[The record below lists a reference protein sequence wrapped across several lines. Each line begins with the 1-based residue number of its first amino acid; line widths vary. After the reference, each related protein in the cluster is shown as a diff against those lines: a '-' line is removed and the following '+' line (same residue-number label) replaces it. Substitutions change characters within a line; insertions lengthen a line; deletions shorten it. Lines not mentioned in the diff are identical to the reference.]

1 MKMWLFNFSQAN
13 FAGSFKSRA
22 TCENTSEPVFE
33 EKHKIAFWTKTK
45 DTKVSKT
52 LSKTYKT
59 LKNIFRFDR
68 QEIEHTHHI
77 WTCTITQMR

>member
-1 MKMWLFNFSQAN
+1 M
-13 FAGSFKSRA
+13 GSSNSRA
-22 TCENTSEPVFE
+22 THESTFELVFE
-33 EKHKIAFWTKTK
+33 EKHKIAFWTTTR
-45 DTKVSKT
+45 DTKASKS

-59 LKNIFRFDR
+59 IRNIFGFDW

>member
-1 MKMWLFNFSQAN
+1 MKMWLFNFPQAN
-13 FAGSFKSRA
+13 FAGSSKLQA
-22 TCENTSEPVFE
+22 TRENDSEQVFE
-33 EKHKIAFWTKTK
+33 ENHKIAFWTKTK
-45 DTKVSKT
+45 DKKVSKS

-59 LKNIFRFDR
+59 LKNIFGFDR

>member
-1 MKMWLFNFSQAN
+1 M
-13 FAGSFKSRA
+13 GSSKSRA
-22 TCENTSEPVFE
+22 TCENTSELVFE
-33 EKHKIAFWTKTK
+33 EKLKIAFWTKNK
-45 DTKVSKT
+45 YTKVSKS

-59 LKNIFRFDR
+59 IRNIFGFDW

>member
-1 MKMWLFNFSQAN
+1 MKMWLFNFPQAN

-22 TCENTSEPVFE
+22 THENTFEPVFE

-45 DTKVSKT
+45 DTKVSES

-59 LKNIFRFDR
+59 LKNLFGFDR

>member
-1 MKMWLFNFSQAN
+1 MKMWLFNFPQAN
-13 FAGSFKSRA
+13 FARSSKSQA
-22 TCENTSEPVFE
+22 THKNTSEPVFE

-45 DTKVSKT
+45 DTKVLKT

-59 LKNIFRFDR
+59 LKNLFGFDR
-68 QEIEHTHHI
+68 QEIEHTNHI

>member
-1 MKMWLFNFSQAN
+1 MKMWLFNFPQAN
-13 FAGSFKSRA
+13 FAGSSKSRA
-22 TCENTSEPVFE
+22 TRENTFEPVFE

-45 DTKVSKT
+45 DTKVLES

-59 LKNIFRFDR
+59 LKNLFGFDR